1 MHLITSLVDAL
12 WVSTRY
18 NAGRLLVLMGTQHTA
33 NRRKSKPL
41 PCVSRIVVYKCRLVT
56 TPQHII
62 ISRMH
67 FIMCSSYPGGFV
79 YVSLHILTGHYSQS
93 TQKIASY
100 TLTNIIKANQSIL
113 AFVIAIT
120 FFLCTITFTKKMEK
134 STDSHYTLLAL
145 CLYCTDECVLCVQGR
160 VQLIWRPMH
169 ACFFLHE
176 NWIILVVNIDF
187 VKYM

>member
-33 NRRKSKPL
+33 NRLKSKPL
-41 PCVSRIVVYKCRLVT
+41 HASLQSSYTSADWLPHHS
-56 TPQHII
+56 II

-93 TQKIASY
+93 TQKIR
-100 TLTNIIKANQSIL
+100 IICTHKYHQRESEYISLRYCHYVFFHKEDEKIHRFPLHIARTVSVLHWWVRVVCAGTCPTYL
-113 AFVIAIT
+113 A
-120 FFLCTITFTKKMEK
+120 
-134 STDSHYTLLAL
+134 
-145 CLYCTDECVLCVQGR
+145 
-160 VQLIWRPMH
+160 PH
-169 ACFFLHE
+169 ACMFFLHE
-176 NWIILVVNIDF
+176 NFIILLVNIGF

>member
-41 PCVSRIVVYKCRLVT
+41 HASRRIQVQIGYHTTASSSHACTSSCVLRIQVDLYMYRCT
-56 TPQHII
+56 
-62 ISRMH
+62 
-67 FIMCSSYPGGFV
+67 Y
-79 YVSLHILTGHYSQS
+79 SLGITHNQRRRY
-93 TQKIASY
+93 ASY
-100 TLTNIIKANQSIL
+100 ALTNIIKGNQSIL

-120 FFLCTITFTKKMEK
+120 FFFTKKMKK

-145 CLYCTDECVLCVQGR
+145 CLYCTDECVCAGTCWDVPNFFGA
-160 VQLIWRPMH
+160 PCMH
-169 ACFFLHE
+169 VLFARKFNNYFSKHWFC
-176 NWIILVVNIDF
+176 
-187 VKYM
+187 